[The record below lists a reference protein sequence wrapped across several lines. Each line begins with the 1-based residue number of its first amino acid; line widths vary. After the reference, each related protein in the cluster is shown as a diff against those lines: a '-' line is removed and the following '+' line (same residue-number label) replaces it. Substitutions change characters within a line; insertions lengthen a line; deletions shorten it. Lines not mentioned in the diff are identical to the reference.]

1 METFPSHRFSTMW
14 SMNALLQKLVAG
26 LRLPLVDLAP
36 TSASLWAALLLATVL
51 AVPGVVVA
59 DPLHS
64 VSGSSLWRH
73 EFSGWLFPTEV
84 AGLQRA
90 GFPYQLDGGDSAGV
104 EYAAPAGNGIE
115 LEINVLLGTDL
126 PGPMEG
132 VPYAPTTATDKQGT
146 RVATVENGK
155 LVARY
160 LVFWQSWAV
169 RIVAKVPADTENA
182 AAKLDAAVDALPW
195 GSLGAS
201 ERLH

>member
-1 METFPSHRFSTMW
+1 MNLALQFLMCHLRFLGRILLIV
-14 SMNALLQKLVAG
+14 AL
-26 LRLPLVDLAP
+26 
-36 TSASLWAALLLATVL
+36 AA
-51 AVPGVVVA
+51 PGVAAA
-59 DPLHS
+59 DPLHA
-64 VSGSSLWRH
+64 VNGSSLWRH

-90 GFPYQLDGGDSAGV
+90 GYPYQLDGGDSAGV
-104 EYAAPAGNGIE
+104 EYVAPGGAGIE
-115 LEINVLLGTDL
+115 LEINVLMGTDL

-132 VPYAPTTATDKQGT
+132 APYAPATSADKQGK

-160 LVFWQSWAV
+160 LVFWQAWAL
-169 RIVAKVPADTENA
+169 RIIAKVPADTENA

>member
-1 METFPSHRFSTMW
+1 MLGMKAF
-14 SMNALLQKLVAG
+14 LQTLAIRLRQLV
-26 LRLPLVDLAP
+26 P
-36 TSASLWAALLLATVL
+36 LLL
-51 AVPGVVVA
+51 VVAMAAPDMAAA

-64 VSGSSLWRH
+64 VNGSSLWRH
-73 EFSGWLFPTEV
+73 EFSGWLFPAEV

-104 EYAAPAGNGIE
+104 EYVAPAGVGIE
-115 LEINVLLGTDL
+115 LEIQVLLGTDL
-126 PGPMEG
+126 PAPMEG
-132 VPYAPTTATDKQGT
+132 APYAPSTSADKQGK
-146 RVATVENGK
+146 RVATVEDGK

-169 RIVAKVPADTENA
+169 RIIAKVPADTENA

>member
-1 METFPSHRFSTMW
+1 MNTF
-14 SMNALLQKLVAG
+14 LQTLGIRLRQLV
-26 LRLPLVDLAP
+26 P
-36 TSASLWAALLLATVL
+36 LLLVVAM
-51 AVPGVVVA
+51 AAPGMADA

-64 VSGSSLWRH
+64 VNGSLLWRH
-73 EFSGWLFPTEV
+73 EFSGWLFPKEV
-84 AGLQRA
+84 AGLQRV
-90 GFPYQLDGGDSAGV
+90 GYPYQLDGGDSAGV
-104 EYAAPAGNGIE
+104 EYVAPGGGGIE

-126 PGPMEG
+126 PRPMEG
-132 VPYAPTTATDKQGT
+132 GPYAPATSADKQGK

-160 LVFWQSWAV
+160 LVFWQAWAV
-169 RIVAKVPADTENA
+169 RIIAKVPADTENA